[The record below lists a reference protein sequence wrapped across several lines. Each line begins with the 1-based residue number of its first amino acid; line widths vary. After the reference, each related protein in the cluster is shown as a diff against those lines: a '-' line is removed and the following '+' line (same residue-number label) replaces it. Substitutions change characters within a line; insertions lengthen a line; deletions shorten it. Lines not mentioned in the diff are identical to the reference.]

1 MEMYT
6 PNLSRWTTKELV
18 SEVIRR
24 SGADARALEAL
35 QTVVIRA
42 RLAEG
47 DRRFGGGTQ
56 PELAATL
63 GLAGVGGTTEMG
75 LAYGAE

>member
-1 MEMYT
+1 MELFT
-6 PNLSRWTTKELV
+6 PNLSRWTTEELV
-18 SEVIRR
+18 GEVIRR
-24 SGADARALEAL
+24 SAADGGALHAL

-56 PELAATL
+56 PELSASSVFAA
-63 GLAGVGGTTEMG
+63 VGGTTEMG
-75 LAYGAE
+75 LGDGEE